1 MTNATEI
8 PDIYRLDRFSAAQ
21 RDVYATALA
30 ELRRGRKASHWMW
43 FVLPQIQGL
52 GSSEMARRYAV
63 SGIEEARAYL
73 AHPVLGLRLL
83 ESVGALLLHRG
94 SRAAA
99 ILGELDALKLRS
111 CLTLFTTVAPA
122 TPVFR
127 EALHAFF
134 NDSRDPTTLE
144 ILLRTSARES

>member
-1 MTNATEI
+1 
-8 PDIYRLDRFSAAQ
+8 
-21 RDVYATALA
+21 
-30 ELRRGRKASHWMW
+30 MW

-127 EALHAFF
+127 EALHVFF

>member
-127 EALHAFF
+127 EALHVFF